1 MMDGQAFDPAAVLA
15 EGQGPPPDL
24 ESEWVTSS
32 STDIS
37 RERGGVLEGP

>member
-1 MMDGQAFDPAAVLA
+1 MNEQALMPAVLA
-15 EGQGPPPDL
+15 EGLGPPPDS
-24 ESEWVTSS
+24 ESEEVTSS